1 LTFIHKNIL
10 RVKKNCDLAYITTLL
25 VLRIEKRIINQRGE
39 NSNCGKVKL
48 RGCKKTKALWVVQE
62 NHWKEIKG
70 SQN

>member
-1 LTFIHKNIL
+1 
-10 RVKKNCDLAYITTLL
+10 
-25 VLRIEKRIINQRGE
+25 LRIEKRIINQRGE